1 MAKLTVCKELMKPRS
16 KTVYLTLIAR
26 PRSKMPRMAGIP
38 SFTEMRLMAR
48 VPKNTRP
55 MTSRMAEKGRT
66 SVTFSAAAWT
76 PWAPGRGGDWAAAE
90 SSNNT
95 GVRIVAA

>member
-1 MAKLTVCKELMKPRS
+1 MKPRS
-16 KTVYLTLIAR
+16 KTVYLRLIAR

-38 SFTEMRLMAR
+38 SFTEIRLMAR

-55 MTSRMAEKGRT
+55 MTSRMAEKGSI
-66 SVTFSAAAWT
+66 SVTFSAAVWT
-76 PWAPGRGGDWAAAE
+76 PWEPGMGGDWAAAE

-95 GVRIVAA
+95 GAMLIAAPS